1 MSVLHLCTACVY
13 RPTGCQCTVEA
24 VLAHPAG
31 TAQVQVG
38 GKGAHVMH
46 RLYCMIHTMCSACV
60 YCPTGRQCSVEA
72 VLAHPTGTAQGQAG
86 GKGAHDG
93 GG

>member
-1 MSVLHLCTACVY
+1 
-13 RPTGCQCTVEA
+13 
-24 VLAHPAG
+24 
-31 TAQVQVG
+31 
-38 GKGAHVMH
+38 MH